1 MLTFVDQN
9 SNVSLSHAMRT
20 IAPTHLAV
28 AHDIEHRRHLRVRI
42 LGVPVGHLVP
52 TRPRLAL
59 MFESEWDAGL
69 DDAQL
74 AAVAHTGGPLV
85 IVAGAGTGKTRT
97 LTARVAR
104 LLAHG
109 ADPARVLLLTFTR
122 RAAADML
129 ARAATLCGDRR
140 VTGRLWGGTF
150 HAVAHRLITQHGDAL
165 GLAPQFTVL
174 DQGDAAELMDL
185 LRHDHGLAGTAERF
199 PRADTLVDA
208 YSRAVNTGHPA
219 RAVLAAEFPWC
230 DRHTEKILDL
240 FRAYMARKRAA
251 RLLDFD
257 DLLLAWRSLLT
268 DPIVG
273 PMIAGRWDHV
283 LVDEYQDVNQ
293 VQVDIVQRLC
303 PDGTGLTVVGDDAQA
318 IYGFRGADPAHL
330 TDLASTLPGVTT
342 VRLQRNFRSR
352 QPLLDL
358 ANMVRP
364 TTVDALHLRLYSDR
378 QDGSRPRLIRCYD
391 APAEARL
398 VAEEILAKVEAGT
411 RLRDQA
417 VLMRAGHHSDLLE
430 IELTARHV
438 PFRKYGGLRF
448 LEAAH
453 VKDFLAGLR
462 LIDNRA
468 DEIAWYRLL
477 RLHDGIGP
485 ARARNL
491 LTLLQPG
498 DAPDRDRHPEAIA
511 AAPAPARIKLTA
523 TLTALAA
530 ARDHRTTADRVAAI
544 VAMLRPLLTRRYL
557 DHHARLEDLNRLA
570 AAAATAPSLAEY
582 VAGLT
587 LDPPASSSD
596 LAGPPHLDEDYLTLS
611 TVHSAKGL
619 EWNTVHVIGLIDGA
633 FPSDMALNTDAGLT
647 EEQRLFYV
655 ALTRA
660 RDQLTLYTPLR
671 MPHQRHTASD
681 RHSLAPASRFLTDA
695 ALSTL
700 DITESGLPAQRPQP
714 VPTAARLT
722 LPTLDDLWA

>member
-1 MLTFVDQN
+1 
-9 SNVSLSHAMRT
+9 
-20 IAPTHLAV
+20 
-28 AHDIEHRRHLRVRI
+28 
-42 LGVPVGHLVP
+42 
-52 TRPRLAL
+52 

-97 LTARVAR
+97 LTARVAQ

-129 ARAATLCGDRR
+129 ARAGMLCGDRR
-140 VTGRLWGGTF
+140 ATGRLWGGTF
-150 HAVAHRLITQHGDAL
+150 HAVAHRLITQHADAL
-165 GLAPQFTVL
+165 GLPPQFTVL

-185 LRHDHGLAGTAERF
+185 LRHDHGLAGATERF
-199 PRADTLVDA
+199 PRAETLVDA
-208 YSRAVNTGHPA
+208 YSRAVNTGRPA
-219 RAVLAAEFPWC
+219 RAVIAAEFPWC
-230 DRHTEKILDL
+230 DRHTGKILDL
-240 FRAYMARKRAA
+240 FRGYMTRKRAA
-251 RLLDFD
+251 ALLDFD

-268 DPIVG
+268 DPTLG
-273 PMIAGRWDHV
+273 PMIAGQWDHV

-293 VQVDIVQRLC
+293 VQVDIVARLC
-303 PDGTGLTVVGDDAQA
+303 PDGIGLTVVGDDAQA

-330 TDLASTLPGVTT
+330 TELASTMPGVTI

-358 ANMVRP
+358 ANIVRP
-364 TTVDALHLRLYSDR
+364 ATVEDLQLRLYSDWR
-378 QDGSRPRLIRCYD
+378 DGSMPRLVRCYD

-398 VAEEILAKVEAGT
+398 VADGILANVETGA

-417 VLMRAGHHSDLLE
+417 VLMRAAHHSDLLE

-438 PFRKYGGLRF
+438 PFHKYGGLKF

-462 LIDNRA
+462 LLDNRA
-468 DEIAWYRLL
+468 DQIAWYRLL
-477 RLHDGIGP
+477 RLHEGIGP

-491 LTLLQPG
+491 LTLLQPV
-498 DAPDRDRHPEAIA
+498 DAPDRDQHAEAIA
-511 AAPAPARIKLTA
+511 AAPATARVKLTA
-523 TLTALAA
+523 TLTAVAA
-530 ARDHRTTADRVAAI
+530 ARGLRSTADRVAAI
-544 VAMLRPLLTRRYL
+544 VAMLRPLLTRRYP
-557 DHHARLEDLNRLA
+557 DHHTRLEDLNRLA
-570 AAAATAPSLAEY
+570 AAATTAPTLADY

-587 LDPPASSSD
+587 LDPPASTGD

-619 EWNTVHVIGLIDGA
+619 EWDTVHVIGLVDGA
-633 FPSDMALNTDAGLT
+633 FPSDMALNTDAGIA

-655 ALTRA
+655 AVTRA

-671 MPHQRHTASD
+671 MPHQRHATSD
-681 RHSLAPASRFLTDA
+681 RHNLAPASRFLTDA
-695 ALSTL
+695 VLTTL
-700 DITESGLPAQRPQP
+700 DISESAPPAPRPQS
-714 VPTAARLT
+714 VPTAARLA